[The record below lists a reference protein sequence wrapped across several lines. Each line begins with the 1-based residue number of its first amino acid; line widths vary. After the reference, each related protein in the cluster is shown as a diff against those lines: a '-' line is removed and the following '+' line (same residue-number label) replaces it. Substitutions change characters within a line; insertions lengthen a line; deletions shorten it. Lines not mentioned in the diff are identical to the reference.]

1 MGEQD
6 PFFRMLTGAEHH
18 HGECQLDFRF
28 LGRKILTCRPGFGA
42 FFPTPTCFSFYQVAH
57 ISEKNSDGGFFSG
70 TYCRFYDF

>member
-28 LGRKILTCRPGFGA
+28 
-42 FFPTPTCFSFYQVAH
+42 
-57 ISEKNSDGGFFSG
+57 
-70 TYCRFYDF
+70 